1 MIKALAGAGWRASL
15 ILPKIGPF
23 SGQIEGE
30 VPLPPVMEPP
40 VMDEAIKPEAIKPEV
55 MSS

>member
-15 ILPKIGPF
+15 ILPKIGPS
-23 SGQIEGE
+23 SGLIEGE

-40 VMDEAIKPEAIKPEV
+40 MMDETTKPET